1 MRNTMTVL
9 WRTLLAALLLAA
21 FSVQAAEGGLGP
33 AELVSKVAKDILQD
47 LDANRPAYRKDPKK
61 IRELVDKTMLP
72 YFDTNYAAQLVLAKY
87 WRTATDPQKKR
98 FIEAFYRSML
108 QNYGEALLDFTP
120 DRLKVLP
127 FQGKEDAEQVT
138 VKSEVRR
145 DNGQRVPVNY
155 SLRKTPDGWKAYDVT
170 IEGISYLKSFRTDFG
185 ADIQQKGLDSLI
197 ERLEKQAV
205 TGVVVKP
212 SKSGAGAS

>member
-1 MRNTMTVL
+1 MRHTMTVW
-9 WRTLLAALLLAA
+9 WRTLLAALLLAS
-21 FSVQAAEGGLGP
+21 FSVQAEDSGLGP
-33 AELVSKVAKDILQD
+33 AELVNKVAKDILQD
-47 LDANRPAYRKDPKK
+47 LDANRAAYRKDPKK

-72 YFDTNYAAQLVLAKY
+72 HFDTNYAAQLVLAKY
-87 WRTATDPQKKR
+87 WRTANESQKKR

-127 FQGKEDAEQVT
+127 YQGKEGSDQAT

-155 SLRKTPDGWKAYDVT
+155 SLHKTADGWKAYDVT

-185 ADIQQKGLDSLI
+185 AEIQQKGLDSLI
-197 ERLEKQAV
+197 ERLEKSAE
-205 TGVVVKP
+205 TGLVVKP